1 MKRLWKKT
9 VWLLTLSLMAGTAI
23 PACAQDT
30 ESLVRN
36 LVSGKGGNYL
46 DDQLYISLAYNILVS
61 TPKDMKTYSF
71 PNTLSLGYIRD
82 IPLNAR
88 RNIGL
93 GAGIGLSYHQ
103 Y

>member
-46 DDQLYISLAYNILVS
+46 DDQLYISCLLYTSDAA
-61 TPKDMKTYSF
+61 DE
-71 PNTLSLGYIRD
+71 
-82 IPLNAR
+82 PLCYELRAR
-88 RNIGL
+88 RTNE
-93 GAGIGLSYHQ
+93 
-103 Y
+103 